1 MRDSAVRCE
10 LTCRYELARVVPF
23 DPSESPFLRLSEAD
37 RYALGVKWLLVV
49 LAGTMLFRIL
59 S

>member
-1 MRDSAVRCE
+1 MNWRAWFR
-10 LTCRYELARVVPF
+10 F
-23 DPSESPFLRLSEAD
+23 DPSKSPFLRPSEAD

-49 LAGTMLFRIL
+49 LASMMLFRIL